1 MIHPL
6 KLVLLSKI
14 FLTFT
19 FWSLPLIVLPLSWL
33 RAIGFPDPGTSIVFV
48 RLYGAANFALGVGY
62 ILGYFDFAGGKDV
75 DNVITVGAISNS
87 LACIILAIFGVRDRW
102 NDWGILAQIFM
113 WISTIATGLI
123 TAGLLIFKP

>member
-19 FWSLPLIVLPLSWL
+19 CWSLPLIVLPSSWSI
-33 RAIGFPDPGTSIVFV
+33 AIGFPDPGASIVFV

-62 ILGYFDFAGGKDV
+62 ILGYFDFAGGKNV

-87 LACIILAIFGVRDRW
+87 LACIILAIFGVRYGW
-102 NDWGILAQIFM
+102 NDWGILAQIF
-113 WISTIATGLI
+113 IRHYNH
-123 TAGLLIFKP
+123 